1 MYHHAN
7 HLQQEHSNA
16 KQLHKKQSAIRPLV
30 KLTATCSLLFF
41 ATVNLTP
48 AVAQT
53 ISTVPVL
60 GNAAHVLTVQT
71 WSEKEDNGNIIV
83 NQPKLN
89 GVSALSQSF
98 NTEIETMVAKHTAEA
113 KQRQNDYHDAFIAT
127 GGTET
132 EWKTHD
138 LQTTIDYQ
146 IFNQSEQYL
155 SFVVTSTDSW
165 NAASAEYHYYNIDLQ
180 TNKLLTLQDILGDDY
195 VATASKIIH
204 QQMQTRMAEDKSITY
219 DDFGSIR
226 SDIDFYINEAGNP
239 VIVFDKYEV
248 APGFMGRPEFE
259 ITK

>member
-1 MYHHAN
+1 MTNECCRKGVFY
-7 HLQQEHSNA
+7 L
-16 KQLHKKQSAIRPLV
+16 R
-30 KLTATCSLLFF
+30 
-41 ATVNLTP
+41 
-48 AVAQT
+48 
-53 ISTVPVL
+53 
-60 GNAAHVLTVQT
+60 
-71 WSEKEDNGNIIV
+71 IV
-83 NQPKLN
+83 
-89 GVSALSQSF
+89 F
-98 NTEIETMVAKHTAEA
+98 
-113 KQRQNDYHDAFIAT
+113 YHDAFIAT
-127 GGTET
+127 DDTEA

-165 NAASAEYHYYNIDLQ
+165 NTASAEYHYYNIDLQ
-180 TNKLLTLQDILGDDY
+180 TNKLLTLQYILGDDY

-226 SDIDFYINEAGNP
+226 SKIDFYINETGNP

-248 APGFMGRPEFE
+248 APGFMGHPEFE